1 MLLKQRQQQILSQ
14 KMVMNQQMLNAVAML
29 NLSSEE
35 LQEEVIKEVKRNPA
49 LIFKTSSRVS
59 AASAEEGD
67 KHQSFLESIEDDS
80 RKTLQAHLIEQ
91 AGESIA
97 DEYVLDAAM
106 LIIQN
111 LDQNGFYWVPL
122 EELFAGLL
130 AEKKINHAEIKK
142 ALNIVR
148 RFEPI
153 GCACSGFK
161 ESLIVQAGIL
171 CESPKTHEILDIYK
185 TIHSLCVKIIK
196 EHYEVLVFVSDLKL
210 FVKKLAQK
218 KIDIDLETAEELA
231 GLIDALNPKPGLAY
245 ASKGDGEKFITPI
258 AEIKREGNELK
269 IIINDEEIPAL
280 EISPEYERIKNS
292 GSKEEKKEASEFLNK
307 AALFMNVLA
316 YRNQTILKV
325 LTALVNFQEAFF
337 LGRPCKPSSEGESEK
352 MQAGYLKPLKQIDIA
367 EIVGLSPSTVSRVS
381 NQKYIR
387 CEWGLFEIKDL
398 FSPEVSG
405 GLSKDFVE
413 KAIQEIIES
422 DTEKKTDAR
431 ISQILK
437 ERGIDIA
444 VRTVNKYRKEIG
456 LPSSYH
462 RN

>member
-1 MLLKQRQQQILSQ
+1 MILKQRQQQILSQ
-14 KMVMNQQMLNAVAML
+14 KMVMNQQMLNAVALL
-29 NLSSEE
+29 NLSTEE

-59 AASAEEGD
+59 AASTEEGD

-111 LDQNGFYWVPL
+111 LDRNGFYWVPL
-122 EELFAGLL
+122 EELFADMLS
-130 AEKKINHAEIKK
+130 EKKIKHTEIKK

-148 RFEPI
+148 RLEPI
-153 GCACSGFK
+153 GCACTGIK

-185 TIHSLCVKIIK
+185 NIHSLCVKIIK

-210 FVKKLAQK
+210 FIKKLAQK
-218 KIDIDLETAEELA
+218 KIVIDMETAEDLAEL
-231 GLIDALNPKPGLAY
+231 INSLNPKPGLAY
-245 ASKGDGEKFITPI
+245 SREAVDEKFIVPV
-258 AEIKREGNELK
+258 AEIKREGNEFK
-269 IIINDEEIPAL
+269 IIINDEEVPAL

-292 GSKEEKKEASEFLNK
+292 GSREEKKEASDFLNK
-307 AALFMNVLA
+307 ASLFMSVLA

-325 LTALVNFQEAFF
+325 LTAIVHFQEPFF
-337 LGRPCKPSSEGESEK
+337 LGRPCKPSVEVESEK

-387 CEWGLFEIKDL
+387 CEWGIFEIKDL

-405 GLSKDFVE
+405 GLSKDYVE
-413 KAIQEIIES
+413 KAIREIIES

-456 LPSSYH
+456 LPSSYN
-462 RN
+462 RS

>member
-1 MLLKQRQQQILSQ
+1 MILKQRQQQILSQ
-14 KMVMNQQMLNAVAML
+14 KMVMNQQMLNAVALL
-29 NLSSEE
+29 NLSTEE

-59 AASAEEGD
+59 AASTEEGD

-91 AGESIA
+91 AGESIT

-111 LDQNGFYWVPL
+111 LDRNGFYWVPL
-122 EELFAGLL
+122 EELFADMLS
-130 AEKKINHAEIKK
+130 EKKIKHTEIKK

-148 RFEPI
+148 RLEPI
-153 GCACSGFK
+153 GCACTGIK

-185 TIHSLCVKIIK
+185 NIHSLCVKIIK

-210 FVKKLAQK
+210 FIKKLAQK
-218 KIDIDLETAEELA
+218 KIVIDMETAEELA
-231 GLIDALNPKPGLAY
+231 ELINSLNPKPGLAY
-245 ASKGDGEKFITPI
+245 SREAVDEKFIVPV
-258 AEIKREGNELK
+258 AEIKREGNEFK
-269 IIINDEEIPAL
+269 IIINDEEVPAL

-292 GSKEEKKEASEFLNK
+292 GSREEKKEASDFLNK
-307 AALFMNVLA
+307 ASLFMSVLA

-325 LTALVNFQEAFF
+325 LTAIVHFQEPFF
-337 LGRPCKPSSEGESEK
+337 LGRPCKPSVEVESEK

-387 CEWGLFEIKDL
+387 CEWGIFEIKDL

-405 GLSKDFVE
+405 GLSKDYVE
-413 KAIQEIIES
+413 KAIREIIES
-422 DTEKKTDAR
+422 DTEKKPDAR

-456 LPSSYH
+456 LPSSYN
-462 RN
+462 RS

>member
-49 LIFKTSSRVS
+49 LVFKTSSRVS

-171 CESPKTHEILDIYK
+171 SSRPKRMKSLIFIKPYIL
-185 TIHSLCVKIIK
+185 
-196 EHYEVLVFVSDLKL
+196 F
-210 FVKKLAQK
+210 A
-218 KIDIDLETAEELA
+218 
-231 GLIDALNPKPGLAY
+231 
-245 ASKGDGEKFITPI
+245 
-258 AEIKREGNELK
+258 
-269 IIINDEEIPAL
+269 
-280 EISPEYERIKNS
+280 
-292 GSKEEKKEASEFLNK
+292 
-307 AALFMNVLA
+307 
-316 YRNQTILKV
+316 
-325 LTALVNFQEAFF
+325 
-337 LGRPCKPSSEGESEK
+337 
-352 MQAGYLKPLKQIDIA
+352 
-367 EIVGLSPSTVSRVS
+367 
-381 NQKYIR
+381 
-387 CEWGLFEIKDL
+387 
-398 FSPEVSG
+398 
-405 GLSKDFVE
+405 
-413 KAIQEIIES
+413 
-422 DTEKKTDAR
+422 
-431 ISQILK
+431 
-437 ERGIDIA
+437 
-444 VRTVNKYRKEIG
+444 
-456 LPSSYH
+456 
-462 RN
+462 